1 MYKYLLTPKGNHKN
15 FSKIKKNIILILPNQ
30 MFCDRLFDEQFWLI
44 QNQVRSSIKGCK
56 KTTKLYKKFKKVFF
70 KSIYINYSNREC
82 TVLKSRTFSVVNH
95 WVLRGQCDSS
105 RIFWNFFMI
114 TFGPFFFSLV
124 NKKTLVIFRIL
135 SCVNCGQFW
144 YFGTLS
150 GVNCGK
156 FWYFEYIFRR
166 WLQTS
171 FAGKNY
177 KACPGLEPMNTALL
191 LITLPTAKFVYKRR
205 NNVQYRRRETGDMW
219 QETWDRK
226 H

>member
-1 MYKYLLTPKGNHKN
+1 MVTLKVNSSFYSFFRNQCVCSLCSLHGTVFMFPRKIYFSSVQTFLKLIFGSGELQILVNTWRKPQKLFKN
-15 FSKIKKNIILILPNQ
+15 VKKKNIILILPNQ

-150 GVNCGK
+150 GVNCGQLL
-156 FWYFEYIFRR
+156 YF
-166 WLQTS
+166 
-171 FAGKNY
+171 A
-177 KACPGLEPMNTALL
+177 
-191 LITLPTAKFVYKRR
+191 TLSGV
-205 NNVQYRRRETGDMW
+205 NCQ
-219 QETWDRK
+219 
-226 H
+226 